1 MGAFALP
8 ARTVVRNTKPS
19 VVASTEKTVL
29 CLQRT
34 PFGNLCRDIVFLKFA
49 KDGLRFASQALLS
62 LQEATEAHIINHLT
76 QAARIVAHYK
86 RGTVNATDLKLV
98 HTLDS
103 EVEFIVDEKDHNKLQ
118 TLPKANLLRLF
129 RAAGVERAS
138 SDLYAETERCIIVFL
153 TSVLQNVTS
162 VVMSRRTAS
171 SKTVSPTVSA
181 ADVSYSL
188 ANKVYGLAATKR

>member
-8 ARTVVRNTKPS
+8 SRSIVRSTKPS

-34 PFGNLCRDIVFLKFA
+34 PFANLCRDIVFLRFA
-49 KDGLRFASQALLS
+49 KDGLRFAAQALLS
-62 LQEATEAHIINHLT
+62 LQEACEAHIISNLS
-76 QAARIVAHYK
+76 QAARIVQHYK
-86 RGTVNATDLKLV
+86 RGTVNASDLKLV

-103 EVEFIVDEKDHNKLQ
+103 EVEFIVDQKDNNKLQ
-118 TLPKANLLRLF
+118 HLPKANLMRLF
-129 RAAGVERAS
+129 RAAGVDRAS
-138 SDLYAETERCIIVFL
+138 SDLYDETERCIVTFL
-153 TSVLQNVTS
+153 TAVLQNVTS

-181 ADVSYSL
+181 ADISYSL
-188 ANKVYGLAATKR
+188 STKVYGLAATKR